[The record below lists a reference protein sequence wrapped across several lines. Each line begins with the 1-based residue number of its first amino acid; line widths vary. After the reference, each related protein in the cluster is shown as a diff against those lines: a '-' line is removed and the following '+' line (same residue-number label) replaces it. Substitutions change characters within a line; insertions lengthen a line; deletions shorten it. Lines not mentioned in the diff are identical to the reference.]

1 MPPMN
6 LVELAGSI
14 LGYGDTCDHC
24 LGRFFGKRSFGL
36 SNAIRGRSLRI
47 ARALACNEPY
57 VPAAGTCWICGN
69 LLDAI
74 DIWAEKVVAS
84 LDGIE
89 YSTFL
94 IGTRVPPL
102 MAESEEMVWSD
113 LHLTDA
119 EPLKAEMNREVGK
132 AVSALT
138 GKSAEFKNPDVV
150 ILLDPGTGTVHV
162 EIHPIFFYGRYRKM
176 ERGIPQTHWDCRICH
191 GKGCERCSF
200 TGKQY
205 PDSVEELIGR
215 EAAVLFHAE
224 GSVLHGSGREDID
237 ARMMGSGRPFI
248 MEMVT
253 PRKRSVPLP
262 LLEERINLSA
272 EGRVSV
278 TLERWSGRH
287 EVEIIKSNKAHK
299 KYRILV
305 EVDGSFSP
313 YEVRSALKSLEDVT
327 IHQRTPQ
334 RVAHRRAD
342 KIRERRTFGVEYR
355 GEENGKI
362 VVEITGEAGL
372 YIKELISGDNGR
384 TNPSLAGILGTS
396 ARVSS
401 LDVVQVGETMEDE

>member
-1 MPPMN
+1 MPSMN

-150 ILLDPGTGTVHV
+150 ILLDPGTGMVHV
-162 EIHPIFFYGRYRKM
+162 EIHPVFFYGRYRKM

-313 YEVRSALKSLEDVT
+313 DEVRSALKSLEGVT

-384 TNPSLAGILGTS
+384 TSPSLAGILGTS

-401 LDVVQVGETMEDE
+401 LDVVQVGERMEEE